1 MKGEGNEQKGAVGY
15 IVVNKKGE
23 PTSNIYSKIG
33 PAKAYI
39 TTVCDESGKSYSIHE
54 VVLGDLVI
62 TGEEHLD
69 KNRIKELKAEIKN
82 KERWYNLYMGQGK
95 FDGAAKYERGL
106 KILFDELDKL
116 MLKYSK

>member
-1 MKGEGNEQKGAVGY
+1 MKKENNEQNNAVGY

-23 PTSNIYSKIG
+23 PTSNIYSKVG

-39 TTVCDESGKSYSIHE
+39 TTVCGNSGKRYSVHE

-69 KNRIKELKAEIKN
+69 KNRIKELKVEIKH
-82 KERWYNLYMGQGK
+82 KERWYNMYMGQGK
-95 FDGAAKYERGL
+95 FDGAAKFEREM